1 MYNILKL
8 TSESIIQPHTNNHIN
23 GPLLH
28 YIIELTIISFNYCIC
43 TSISTKYNSK
53 NKELECWKVQILE
66 IEFIIFK
73 DFFFKNLT
81 LIPQNRYSTPRG

>member
-28 YIIELTIISFNYCIC
+28 YVTELAIISFNIVFAPPYQQNIFKKQ
-43 TSISTKYNSK
+43 IIG
-53 NKELECWKVQILE
+53 ILE
-66 IEFIIFK
+66 SSNFGNINFNI
-73 DFFFKNLT
+73 
-81 LIPQNRYSTPRG
+81 